1 MRTRTFYGTVHLVY
15 DGGVVCPDH
24 QFPGSQVLPYA
35 AISSEAREARR
46 LVWELGMFHGLWG
59 TQADKLFPLYLESNT
74 DTVLVWL

>member
-1 MRTRTFYGTVHLVY
+1 MM
-15 DGGVVCPDH
+15 VVL
-24 QFPGSQVLPYA
+24 FVLTINSTGLRFSLMST
-35 AISSEAREARR
+35 ISSEAREARR